1 MPTPVPPSTPDSL
14 PREPPGP
21 QGRQEGPRPQEQVV
35 FWHGDAPAQPAM
47 GQPCNGCGLCCLAEP
62 CPLGMLVSRRRHGA
76 CVALRW
82 LPGTEPAAEAD
93 GTDTAGGATAEG
105 AGGRLDVPEAAGGA
119 RPAASG
125 QAGRYVCGMVADP
138 AGVTG
143 WRNRWLLR
151 ALARLARRWIAAG
164 QGCDAPPLQVTALR
178 EGSQDGEARS

>member
-1 MPTPVPPSTPDSL
+1 
-14 PREPPGP
+14 
-21 QGRQEGPRPQEQVV
+21 
-35 FWHGDAPAQPAM
+35 M

-82 LPGTEPAAEAD
+82 LPGAD
-93 GTDTAGGATAEG
+93 RAGGATADG
-105 AGGRLDVPEAAGGA
+105 AGEGSEAPEAAGVA
-119 RPAASG
+119 RPAAG
-125 QAGRYVCGMVADP
+125 PQAGRYVCGMVADP

-151 ALARLARRWIAAG
+151 GLARLARRWIAAG

-178 EGSQDGEARS
+178 EGTQDGDARS

>member
-1 MPTPVPPSTPDSL
+1 MPSPAPPTPPPPPEGLPPASPAPMPGDAGHG
-14 PREPPGP
+14 PREH
-21 QGRQEGPRPQEQVV
+21 VV

-82 LPGTEPAAEAD
+82 LPGSA
-93 GTDTAGGATAEG
+93 AEG
-105 AGGRLDVPEAAGGA
+105 ADG
-119 RPAASG
+119 ASG
-125 QAGRYVCGMVADP
+125 APAGAPAEVAGDAPGQEGGRYVCGMVADP

-164 QGCDAPPLQVTALR
+164 QGCDAPPLHVAAVR
-178 EGSQDGEARS
+178 PDEDGRGRRA

>member
-1 MPTPVPPSTPDSL
+1 MPAPVPPSTPDSL
-14 PREPPGP
+14 PRVPPGP
-21 QGRQEGPRPQEQVV
+21 QARQEVPGPREQVV

-82 LPGTEPAAEAD
+82 LPGTEPAA
-93 GTDTAGGATAEG
+93 G
-105 AGGRLDVPEAAGGA
+105 
-119 RPAASG
+119 G

-143 WRNRWLLR
+143 WRNRWLLQ
-151 ALARLARRWIAAG
+151 ALTRLARRWIAAG

-178 EGSQDGEARS
+178 EGSQDGEASS